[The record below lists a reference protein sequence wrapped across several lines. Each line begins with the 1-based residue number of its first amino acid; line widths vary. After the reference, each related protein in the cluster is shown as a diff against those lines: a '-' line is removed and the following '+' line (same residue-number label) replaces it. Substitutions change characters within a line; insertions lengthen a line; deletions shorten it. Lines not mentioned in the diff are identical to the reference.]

1 MASADLR
8 EELNCSIC
16 LSIYTQPIML
26 RCGHNFCQDCIESV
40 WDSQEGSGLYTC
52 PECRAEFQERPA
64 LQRNL
69 KLCNIAERFLSTQPE
84 QEGVIFCTYCVTFS
98 VPAAKTCLLCDASL
112 CIKHLKK
119 HSKSEEHVLTEPTTS
134 LKIRR
139 CPIHKKLL
147 EFYCSE
153 DAACICVSCCLAKQH
168 RGHQVESLNEASEKK
183 KEKLRHVLEKLTSVR
198 EETEKRAQSLQE
210 HRRKVQEKAAGV
222 TARVIALF
230 MDIRE
235 QLEVLEKRVLSEITR
250 QKEQVS
256 LRVSDLIQ
264 QLEIKKDELSRK
276 MFHIEELCNITDPL
290 TVLQG
295 RESDNA
301 DFCDAEEG
309 DNDIDEGTTD
319 TEDEDNE
326 DREREYN
333 KVPAVGDLDEVLISL
348 TLQRLADIVTDLTAK
363 SGFYVQE
370 ALNILLDVNTA
381 GDYVAVSGD
390 LKTASRSERDQLRP
404 NTPERF
410 MSYQVLSTSSFSSG
424 QHYWEVET
432 SESESWRVGM
442 AYPSMKRVGDESWI
456 GDNKKSWCLRMSDK
470 KHLVIHD
477 MKEESIYPE
486 YSSQR
491 LGIYLDY
498 DAGQLSFYQLCDPIR
513 HLHTFTA
520 TFTEP
525 LHAAFCVYNYGW
537 VRIRS

>member
-16 LSIYTQPIML
+16 LSIYTQPVML
-26 RCGHNFCQDCIESV
+26 RCGHNFCQDCIVSV
-40 WDSQEGSGLYTC
+40 WDSQGGSGLYTC

-69 KLCNIAERFLSTQPE
+69 KLCNIAERFLSTQTE
-84 QEGVIFCTYCVTFS
+84 QEEGVIFCTYCDFS

-112 CIKHLKK
+112 CDKHLKK

-134 LKIRR
+134 LKNRK
-139 CPIHKKLL
+139 CSVHKEILKY
-147 EFYCSE
+147 YCTE
-153 DAACICVSCCLAKQH
+153 DAACICVSCCVFGEH
-168 RGHQVESLNEASEKK
+168 RGHHVESLNEASEKE
-183 KEKLRHVLEKLTSVR
+183 KEKLRNVLEKLTSVR

-210 HRRKVQEKAAGV
+210 RRRETQEKAAGV
-222 TARVIALF
+222 TDRVTALIR
-230 MDIRE
+230 DIRE
-235 QLEVLEKRVLSEITR
+235 QLEVLEKRILSEITR
-250 QKEQVS
+250 QEEQVS

-276 MFHIEELCNITDPL
+276 MLHIEELCNITDPL

-309 DNDIDEGTTD
+309 
-319 TEDEDNE
+319 
-326 DREREYN
+326 EREDN
-333 KVPAVGDLDEVLISL
+333 KVPDVGDLNEFLISL
-348 TLQRLADIVTDLTAK
+348 PLQRFADIVTDLKVK
-363 SGFYVQE
+363 SGFYMQE
-370 ALNILLDVNTA
+370 ASDILLDVNTA
-381 GDYVAVSGD
+381 ANNVSVSGD
-390 LKTASRSERDQLRP
+390 LKTVSCSVRNQLRP

-410 MSYQVLSTSSFSSG
+410 VSSQVLSTRSFSSG
-424 QHYWEVET
+424 QHYWEVEI
-432 SESESWRVGM
+432 SESGSCRVGIS
-442 AYPSMKRVGDESWI
+442 YPSIDRKGRQSWF
-456 GDNKKSWCLRMSDK
+456 GSNKKSWCLRMWGDINFAVHGSEQN
-470 KHLVIHD
+470 HVCF
-477 MKEESIYPE
+477 ESPL
-486 YSSQR
+486 QR

-498 DAGQLSFYQLCDPIR
+498 DAGRLSFYQLCDPIK

-525 LHAAFCVYNYGW
+525 LHAAFFVCKNGW